1 MAAFP
6 SDVVSQ
12 QIVLS
17 STLPVSLTT
26 PLRQLFFES
35 ELNDKGFLSG
45 AVEQAQIVA
54 QHAGFLHDELTKNN
68 FAEARRHAEHVV
80 NILEGE
86 GGFTYGDLNRDGQT
100 QNPGDGFGLLV
111 YLRETESLVG
121 AGLGTLD
128 ATIIPPAQLEQVE
141 SMVTTLANDHALAA
155 EAVENTVK
163 VFASDTVT
171 EAQAFADE
179 LRMLVGEIRDD
190 VANVYTTT
198 LQLAEYRFYA
208 QPSALVATSTPTFTP
223 TKQPTATK
231 PPTATATK
239 LPTPTA
245 TNTVTP
251 TLTNIATPSATNTVA
266 PTATKPP
273 TPTATSSSTATA
285 TKAPTATNSPT
296 ATKSPTPTAT
306 NTATKTSTPI
316 PTAARPAPTA
326 TDTATPLPTVT
337 PTATR
342 PTIPA
347 APVVL
352 PLNPTTGV
360 TWTNP
365 VDGAVYVYVPG
376 GEFTMGSDPGDGVSP
391 QEQPAHTAT
400 AEGFWM
406 QQTEV
411 TNAQYARCVA
421 AGVCTPPANDSWE
434 QADAADLPVTH
445 VDWTQ
450 ANTYA
455 AWTGGRLPSEAEWEH
470 ACRNDDARLFPWG
483 DEPPTAERA
492 NFNNNVGEPAPV
504 AVGSY
509 PAGASPYGVLDLSGN
524 VWEWTSS
531 LELPY
536 PYAATDGR
544 EDPDST
550 AERTLR
556 GGSFYYT
563 QYQLRCTTRS
573 GFTPDTANQHFGLR
587 VVASPSDSAE

>member
-54 QHAGFLHDELTKNN
+54 QHAGFLHDELAKNN

-208 QPSALVATSTPTFTP
+208 QPSALVATSTPT
-223 TKQPTATK
+223 KQPTATK

-266 PTATKPP
+266 PTATKPRP
-273 TPTATSSSTATA
+273 PQPQQAHQQLLRRRRPPPQTHQPQ
-285 TKAPTATNSPT
+285 PNHPHQPPQIQRRRHRRRSP
-296 ATKSPTPTAT
+296 PLRVQRQ
-306 NTATKTSTPI
+306 
-316 PTAARPAPTA
+316 RPQ
-326 TDTATPLPTVT
+326 
-337 PTATR
+337 TR
-342 PTIPA
+342 RPRCQQLRQPRR
-347 APVVL
+347 VL
-352 PLNPTTGV
+352 P
-360 TWTNP
+360 
-365 VDGAVYVYVPG
+365 
-376 GEFTMGSDPGDGVSP
+376 F
-391 QEQPAHTAT
+391 QPR
-400 AEGFWM
+400 
-406 QQTEV
+406 Q
-411 TNAQYARCVA
+411 
-421 AGVCTPPANDSWE
+421 
-434 QADAADLPVTH
+434 
-445 VDWTQ
+445 
-450 ANTYA
+450 
-455 AWTGGRLPSEAEWEH
+455 
-470 ACRNDDARLFPWG
+470 LFCP
-483 DEPPTAERA
+483 
-492 NFNNNVGEPAPV
+492 
-504 AVGSY
+504 
-509 PAGASPYGVLDLSGN
+509 
-524 VWEWTSS
+524 
-531 LELPY
+531 
-536 PYAATDGR
+536 
-544 EDPDST
+544 
-550 AERTLR
+550 
-556 GGSFYYT
+556 
-563 QYQLRCTTRS
+563 
-573 GFTPDTANQHFGLR
+573 
-587 VVASPSDSAE
+587 